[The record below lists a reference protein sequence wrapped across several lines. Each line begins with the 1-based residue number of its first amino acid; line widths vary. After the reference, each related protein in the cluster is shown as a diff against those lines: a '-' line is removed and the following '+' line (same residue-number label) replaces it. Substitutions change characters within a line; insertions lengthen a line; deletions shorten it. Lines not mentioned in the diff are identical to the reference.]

1 MTKYSTISIS
11 QDLYEKINEF
21 IKKNS
26 EMGYGSVA
34 DFCKEAIRLHVEEIK
49 DELRKDFLRRL
60 DVPSLIKK
68 IERLSAVDSGIYGKI
83 FEKMHEM
90 VFVLSDDLKIKECN
104 TEFLYEMGYSSKEEI
119 IGKDIEEI
127 FDDLNLKSMIKKRE
141 IKNYETK
148 AVRKDGKKIDVLLS
162 FAKLNGKYVG
172 SAKNITLINY
182 ILEKERKM
190 RELYEYLINEMC
202 DTVVVIQDKKIKFL
216 NRAITKTGW
225 KEEEMIGKDFLE
237 FVAEEDRKRIVENYK
252 KSIKGIDLGKPRKYK
267 VLTKDG
273 KKVAA
278 EMLSRK
284 IEYDGR
290 PALLVT
296 VRFLEGC
303 SEFA

>member
-127 FDDLNLKSMIKKRE
+127 FDDLNLKSMIKKGV
-141 IKNYETK
+141 
-148 AVRKDGKKIDVLLS
+148 VRK
-162 FAKLNGKYVG
+162 
-172 SAKNITLINY
+172 IN
-182 ILEKERKM
+182 
-190 RELYEYLINEMC
+190 
-202 DTVVVIQDKKIKFL
+202 
-216 NRAITKTGW
+216 
-225 KEEEMIGKDFLE
+225 
-237 FVAEEDRKRIVENYK
+237 
-252 KSIKGIDLGKPRKYK
+252 
-267 VLTKDG
+267 
-273 KKVAA
+273 
-278 EMLSRK
+278 
-284 IEYDGR
+284 
-290 PALLVT
+290 
-296 VRFLEGC
+296 
-303 SEFA
+303 